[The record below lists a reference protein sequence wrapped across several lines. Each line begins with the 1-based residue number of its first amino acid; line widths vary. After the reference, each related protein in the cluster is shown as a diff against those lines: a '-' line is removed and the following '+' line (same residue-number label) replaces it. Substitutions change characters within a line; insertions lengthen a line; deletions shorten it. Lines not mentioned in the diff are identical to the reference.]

1 MSLIQTLDILA
12 DQRAAEELA
21 LSRHEDELLSLHEDV
36 DFGDSLSLEELY
48 ESIGINPVD
57 YE

>member
-12 DQRAAEELA
+12 DQRAAEEFA
-21 LSRHEDELLSLHEDV
+21 LSAHADELLSLHEDV
-36 DFGDSLSLEELY
+36 DFTDDMTLDELY
-48 ESIGINPVD
+48 ESIGINPAD